1 MKPEDVDAIRKL
13 DKVMISQL
21 RQMAKKSG
29 LKSFDMIADRME
41 KLTAKAHDRLH
52 WTGSE

>member
-1 MKPEDVDAIRKL
+1 MNPKDIDAIRKL
-13 DKVMISQL
+13 DKIMISQL

-29 LKSFDMIADRME
+29 LTSFNLIADRME
-41 KLTAKAHDRLH
+41 KLAAKAHDRLH